1 VDSSGAFLH
10 KKEAC
15 MEQVH
20 KRFTAEQVKV
30 LLKGYCQGTLDR
42 PAVEETLAISRA
54 RFFALLKQ
62 YRLDPDIF
70 SLAYQGETPTGLPA
84 WVRRLKFI

>member
-1 VDSSGAFLH
+1 
-10 KKEAC
+10 

-20 KRFTAEQVKV
+20 KRFTAKQVKG
-30 LLKGYCQGTLDR
+30 LLKWYRQGPLDR

-62 YRLDPDIF
+62 YRLDPDEF
-70 SLAYQGETPTGLPA
+70 SLCLSGRDTNWAACLGGEGN
-84 WVRRLKFI
+84 